1 MEGKNNFKKYE
12 KIMIF
17 GDKDVGK
24 TSIVRRLGGKQLEFT
39 KEKSK
44 NSINYLIKTI
54 Y

>member
-39 KEKSK
+39 KEYQKSA
-44 NSINYLIKTI
+44 IVYM